1 MEVGS
6 EEEKWEKLDAEFDHF
21 VVDMKPFV
29 LKLPHRTE
37 RQRCALWI
45 RKLCEPSGT
54 GAGIMGRKNRNLY
67 AKLLLHMLKRGV
79 LEGPFTHRPEPGTL
93 KILPSYM
100 SIYFDEPNPARAK
113 VSSPEGLPAW
123 VLGEL
128 ETSEHKLNES
138 WKLSSGE
145 DNTLVQSP
153 TDVYSREQY
162 TGKLR
167 MRSHSLSPT
176 HSEDG
181 QNITPK
187 ICNICGND
195 YIPGD
200 HKIKKKPELT
210 CSEVGNTAFLMKEV
224 YSKKSPVSL
233 DDSDIEAR
241 LNSWNLGIENP
252 RYLRQKPIPVSLQMT
267 PKFSLRKSSSF
278 HDDHFLSRVRE
289 KELDMK
295 TKMMEAKFHEEKLKL
310 QQKHDAD
317 VQKILERKNNEIEEL
332 KTLYR
337 SKQHETEETIRK
349 LEKKVQTLIRDCQV
363 IRETK
368 EDQIAEL
375 KKICEQ
381 STESLNNDWEKK
393 LHNAVAEMEQEKFDL
408 QKQHT
413 ENIQELLEDTNVRLN
428 KMESEYMAQTQSTN
442 HMIKELEA
450 RVQQLTGEAENSNLQ
465 RQKLI
470 QEKAELERCYQ
481 ITCSELQEVKAR
493 RNTLHKEKD
502 HLVNDYEQNMKLL
515 QTKYDADINLL
526 KQEHALSASKASS
539 MIEELEQ
546 NVCQLKQ
553 QLQESELQG
562 KQQLR
567 DQENK
572 FQMEK
577 SHLKHTYE
585 KKAHDLQSEL
595 DKGKEDTQKKIHKFE
610 EALKEKEEQLTRVT
624 EVQRL
629 QAQQAD
635 AALEEFKRQVELNS
649 EKVYAE
655 MKEQMEKVEADL
667 TRSKSLR
674 EKQSKEFLWQLED
687 IRQRYEQQ
695 IVELKL
701 EHEQEKTHLLQ
712 QHNAEKDSL
721 VRDHERE
728 IENLEKQ
735 LRAANMEHEN
745 QIQEFKKR
753 DAQVIA
759 DMEAQVHKLREEL
772 INVNSQRKQQLVE
785 LGLLREEEKQ
795 RATREHEI
803 VVNKLKAESE
813 KMKIE
818 LKKTHAAET
827 EMTLEKININKV
839 VSGLGWQVYDSKC
852 YAAPAEPV
860 TLVEAKEWEQKN
872 MKSVANSRL
881 KQIEKEYTQK
891 LAKSS
896 QIIAEL
902 QTTISSLKEENSQQ
916 QLAAERRLQD
926 VRQKFEDEKKQL
938 IRDNDQAIKVLQDEL
953 ENRSNQV
960 RCAEKK
966 LQHKE
971 LESQE
976 QITYIRQEY
985 ETKLKGLMPAS
996 LRQELEDTISSLK
1009 SQVNFLQ
1016 KRASILQE
1024 ELTTYQGRRYS
1035 P

>member
-67 AKLLLHMLKRGV
+67 AKLLLHMLKRGA

-100 SIYFDEPNPARAK
+100 SIYFDEPNSARAK
-113 VSSPEGLPAW
+113 GSSPEGLPAW

-153 TDVYSREQY
+153 TDVYSREHY
-162 TGKLR
+162 TGKLQV
-167 MRSHSLSPT
+167 RSHSLSPT
-176 HSEDG
+176 HREDG

-187 ICNICGND
+187 IC
-195 YIPGD
+195 
-200 HKIKKKPELT
+200 
-210 CSEVGNTAFLMKEV
+210 EV

-278 HDDHFLSRVRE
+278 HDDHFLSRIRE

-393 LHNAVAEMEQEKFDL
+393 
-408 QKQHT
+408 
-413 ENIQELLEDTNVRLN
+413 
-428 KMESEYMAQTQSTN
+428 N

-553 QLQESELQG
+553 QLQESELQR
-562 KQQLR
+562 KQQLT

-595 DKGKEDTQKKIHKFE
+595 DRGKEDTQKKIHKLE

-827 EMTLEKININKV
+827 EMTLEK
-839 VSGLGWQVYDSKC
+839 
-852 YAAPAEPV
+852 
-860 TLVEAKEWEQKN
+860 
-872 MKSVANSRL
+872 ANSKL

-938 IRDNDQAIKVLQDEL
+938 ISDNDQAIKVLQDEL

-1024 ELTTYQGRRYS
+1024 ELTTYQGRR
-1035 P
+1035 

>member
-1 MEVGS
+1 MEVES

-29 LKLPHRTE
+29 LKLPHRSE

-54 GAGIMGRKNRNLY
+54 GTGVVGRKNRNLY

-79 LEGPFTHRPEPGTL
+79 IEGPFTHRPEPGTL
-93 KILPSYM
+93 KTLPSYM
-100 SIYFDEPNPARAK
+100 SIYFDEPNPARVK
-113 VSSPEGLPAW
+113 GSSPEELPDW
-123 VLGEL
+123 VMGEL
-128 ETSEHKLNES
+128 GTSEHPLGEV
-138 WKLSSGE
+138 WRLSSG
-145 DNTLVQSP
+145 DAYSPVQSP
-153 TDVYSREQY
+153 PDGHSRGLSTAKIQA
-162 TGKLR
+162 
-167 MRSHSLSPT
+167 RSHSVSPT
-176 HSEDG
+176 YGEDG
-181 QNITPK
+181 QNA
-187 ICNICGND
+187 N
-195 YIPGD
+195 
-200 HKIKKKPELT
+200 PESCEAHL
-210 CSEVGNTAFLMKEV
+210 
-224 YSKKSPVSL
+224 KKSAVSL

-252 RYLRQKPIPVSLQMT
+252 RYLRQKPIPVSLMT
-267 PKFSLRKSSSF
+267 PRFSLRKSSSL
-278 HDDHFLSRVRE
+278 HEDYLLSRMHE

-295 TKMMEAKFHEEKLKL
+295 TKMIEAKCHEEKLKL

-317 VQKILERKNNEIEEL
+317 VQKILERKNSEIEEM
-332 KTLYR
+332 KILYKK
-337 SKQHETEETIRK
+337 KQNEMEETIRK

-368 EDQIAEL
+368 ENQIAEL

-381 STESLNNDWEKK
+381 STEFLNNDWEKK
-393 LHNAVAEMEQEKFDL
+393 LHNAVAEMEKEKFDL

-428 KMESEYMAQTQSTN
+428 KMENDYVLQTQATN
-442 HMIKELEA
+442 QMVKELES

-465 RQKLI
+465 KQKLI
-470 QEKAELERCYQ
+470 QEKMELERCYQ

-502 HLVNDYEQNMKLL
+502 HLINDYEQNMKLL
-515 QTKYDADINLL
+515 QTKNDADINLL
-526 KQEHALSASKASS
+526 KKEHALSASKASG
-539 MIEELEQ
+539 MIKELEQ
-546 NVCQLKQ
+546 NICQLKQ
-553 QLQESELQG
+553 QLQESELQRQ
-562 KQQLR
+562 QQLK

-577 SHLKHTYE
+577 SHLKRTYE
-585 KKAHDLQSEL
+585 EKVHDLKSEL
-595 DKGKEDTQKKIHKFE
+595 DKEKEDTQKKIHKFE

-649 EKVYAE
+649 EKVYAD

-674 EKQSKEFLWQLED
+674 EKQSKEFLRQMED
-687 IRQRYEQQ
+687 AKQRHEQQ

-753 DAQVIA
+753 DSQVIA

-772 INVNSQRKQQLVE
+772 ISVNSQRKQQLVE

-795 RATREHEI
+795 RAVRDHENA
-803 VVNKLKAESE
+803 VSRLKAESE
-813 KMKIE
+813 KMKLE

-827 EMTLEKININKV
+827 EMTLEK
-839 VSGLGWQVYDSKC
+839 
-852 YAAPAEPV
+852 
-860 TLVEAKEWEQKN
+860 
-872 MKSVANSRL
+872 ANGRL

-896 QIIAEL
+896 QTIAEL
-902 QTTISSLKEENSQQ
+902 QTAISSLKEESSRQ

-938 IRDNDQAIKVLQDEL
+938 IRDNDRAIKALQDEL

-966 LQHKE
+966 LQHKD

-985 ETKLKGLMPAS
+985 ETKFKGLMPAS

-1024 ELTTYQGRRYS
+1024 ELTTYQGRR
-1035 P
+1035 

>member
-21 VVDMKPFV
+21 VVDMKPYV

-100 SIYFDEPNPARAK
+100 SIYFDEPNPAQAK
-113 VSSPEGLPAW
+113 GSSPEGLPAW

-128 ETSEHKLNES
+128 ETSERKLNES

-167 MRSHSLSPT
+167 MRSHSMSPT
-176 HSEDG
+176 HREDG

-187 ICNICGND
+187 IC
-195 YIPGD
+195 
-200 HKIKKKPELT
+200 
-210 CSEVGNTAFLMKEV
+210 EV

-252 RYLRQKPIPVSLQMT
+252 RYLRQKPIPVSLMT

-278 HDDHFLSRVRE
+278 HDDHFLSRIRE

-295 TKMMEAKFHEEKLKL
+295 TKMMEAKFHEEKLRL

-408 QKQHT
+408 QKRHT

-553 QLQESELQG
+553 QLQESELQR

-735 LRAANMEHEN
+735 LRAANMEHED

-759 DMEAQVHKLREEL
+759 DMEAQVQKLREEL

-827 EMTLEKININKV
+827 EMTLEK
-839 VSGLGWQVYDSKC
+839 
-852 YAAPAEPV
+852 
-860 TLVEAKEWEQKN
+860 
-872 MKSVANSRL
+872 ANSRL

-938 IRDNDQAIKVLQDEL
+938 IRDNDQAIKILQDEL

>member
-153 TDVYSREQY
+153 TDVYREQY

-187 ICNICGND
+187 IC
-195 YIPGD
+195 
-200 HKIKKKPELT
+200 
-210 CSEVGNTAFLMKEV
+210 EV

-252 RYLRQKPIPVSLQMT
+252 RYLRQKPIPVSLMT

-393 LHNAVAEMEQEKFDL
+393 
-408 QKQHT
+408 
-413 ENIQELLEDTNVRLN
+413 
-428 KMESEYMAQTQSTN
+428 N

-827 EMTLEKININKV
+827 EMTLEK
-839 VSGLGWQVYDSKC
+839 
-852 YAAPAEPV
+852 
-860 TLVEAKEWEQKN
+860 
-872 MKSVANSRL
+872 ANSRL

>member
-21 VVDMKPFV
+21 VVDMKPYV

-100 SIYFDEPNPARAK
+100 SIYFDEPNPAQAK
-113 VSSPEGLPAW
+113 GSSPEGLPAW

-128 ETSEHKLNES
+128 ETSERKLNES

-167 MRSHSLSPT
+167 MRSHSMSPT
-176 HSEDG
+176 HREDG

-187 ICNICGND
+187 IC
-195 YIPGD
+195 
-200 HKIKKKPELT
+200 
-210 CSEVGNTAFLMKEV
+210 EV

-252 RYLRQKPIPVSLQMT
+252 RYLRQKPIPVSLMT

-278 HDDHFLSRVRE
+278 HDDHFLSRIRE
-289 KELDMK
+289 KE
-295 TKMMEAKFHEEKLKL
+295 
-310 QQKHDAD
+310 
-317 VQKILERKNNEIEEL
+317 
-332 KTLYR
+332 
-337 SKQHETEETIRK
+337 
-349 LEKKVQTLIRDCQV
+349 
-363 IRETK
+363 
-368 EDQIAEL
+368 
-375 KKICEQ
+375 
-381 STESLNNDWEKK
+381 
-393 LHNAVAEMEQEKFDL
+393 
-408 QKQHT
+408 
-413 ENIQELLEDTNVRLN
+413 
-428 KMESEYMAQTQSTN
+428 N

-553 QLQESELQG
+553 QLQESELQR

-735 LRAANMEHEN
+735 LRAANMEHED

-759 DMEAQVHKLREEL
+759 DMEAQVQKLREEL

-827 EMTLEKININKV
+827 EMTLEK
-839 VSGLGWQVYDSKC
+839 
-852 YAAPAEPV
+852 
-860 TLVEAKEWEQKN
+860 
-872 MKSVANSRL
+872 ANSRL

-938 IRDNDQAIKVLQDEL
+938 IRDNDQAIKILQDEL

-976 QITYIRQEY
+976 QV
-985 ETKLKGLMPAS
+985 PS
-996 LRQELEDTISSLK
+996 P
-1009 SQVNFLQ
+1009 FLFN
-1016 KRASILQE
+1016 
-1024 ELTTYQGRRYS
+1024 S
-1035 P
+1035 PVYFL

>member
-200 HKIKKKPELT
+200 HKIKKKLELT

-827 EMTLEKININKV
+827 EMTLEK
-839 VSGLGWQVYDSKC
+839 
-852 YAAPAEPV
+852 
-860 TLVEAKEWEQKN
+860 
-872 MKSVANSRL
+872 
-881 KQIEKEYTQK
+881 
-891 LAKSS
+891 
-896 QIIAEL
+896 
-902 QTTISSLKEENSQQ
+902 
-916 QLAAERRLQD
+916 
-926 VRQKFEDEKKQL
+926 
-938 IRDNDQAIKVLQDEL
+938 VLQDEL

-1024 ELTTYQGRRYS
+1024 ELTTYQGRR
-1035 P
+1035 

>member
-67 AKLLLHMLKRGV
+67 AKLLLHMLKRGA

-113 VSSPEGLPAW
+113 GSSPEGLPAW

-167 MRSHSLSPT
+167 VRSHSLSPT
-176 HSEDG
+176 HREDG

-187 ICNICGND
+187 IC
-195 YIPGD
+195 
-200 HKIKKKPELT
+200 
-210 CSEVGNTAFLMKEV
+210 EV

-267 PKFSLRKSSSF
+267 PKLSLRKSSSF
-278 HDDHFLSRVRE
+278 HDDHFLSRIRE

-553 QLQESELQG
+553 QLQESELQR

-577 SHLKHTYE
+577 SHLKHIYE

-803 VVNKLKAESE
+803 VINKLKAESE

-827 EMTLEKININKV
+827 EMTLEK
-839 VSGLGWQVYDSKC
+839 
-852 YAAPAEPV
+852 
-860 TLVEAKEWEQKN
+860 
-872 MKSVANSRL
+872 ANSKL

>member
-1 MEVGS
+1 MEIGS

-29 LKLPHRTE
+29 LKLPHRSE

-45 RKLCEPSGT
+45 KKLCEPSGT

-93 KILPSYM
+93 KTLPSYM
-100 SIYFDEPNPARAK
+100 SIYFDEPNSARAK
-113 VSSPEGLPAW
+113 GSSPEGLPDW
-123 VLGEL
+123 VMGEL
-128 ETSEHKLNES
+128 GTSEHKSNES

-145 DNTLVQSP
+145 DYSLGQSP
-153 TDVYSREQY
+153 TDVHSREPY
-162 TGKLR
+162 TSKFQ
-167 MRSHSLSPT
+167 MRSHSMSPT
-176 HSEDG
+176 SREDG

-187 ICNICGND
+187 SCEA
-195 YIPGD
+195 
-200 HKIKKKPELT
+200 H
-210 CSEVGNTAFLMKEV
+210 
-224 YSKKSPVSL
+224 SKKSAVSL

-252 RYLRQKPIPVSLQMT
+252 RYLRQKPIPVSLMT

-278 HDDHFLSRVRE
+278 HDDHLFSRMHE
-289 KELDMK
+289 KELDIK
-295 TKMMEAKFHEEKLKL
+295 TKMLEAKCHEEKLKL

-332 KTLYR
+332 KTLYKK
-337 SKQHETEETIRK
+337 KQNEMEETIRK

-368 EDQIAEL
+368 ENQITEL

-393 LHNAVAEMEQEKFDL
+393 LHNAIAEMEKEKFDL
-408 QKQHT
+408 QKRHT

-428 KMESEYMAQTQSTN
+428 KMEGEYLAQTQSTN
-442 HMIKELEA
+442 QVVKELES

-465 RQKLI
+465 KQKLI
-470 QEKAELERCYQ
+470 QEKLEIERCYQ
-481 ITCSELQEVKAR
+481 ITCNELQEVKAR
-493 RNTLHKEKD
+493 RNILHKEKD
-502 HLVNDYEQNMKLL
+502 HLINDYEQNMKLL
-515 QTKYDADINLL
+515 QTKHDADISLL
-526 KQEHALSASKASS
+526 KKEHALSASKASG
-539 MIEELEQ
+539 MIKELEE
-546 NVCQLKQ
+546 NICQLKQ
-553 QLQESELQG
+553 QLQESELQR

-585 KKAHDLQSEL
+585 KKIHDLQSER
-595 DKGKEDTQKKIHKFE
+595 DKEKEDAQKKIHKFE

-655 MKEQMEKVEADL
+655 MKEQ
-667 TRSKSLR
+667 
-674 EKQSKEFLWQLED
+674 
-687 IRQRYEQQ
+687 

-701 EHEQEKTHLLQ
+701 EHEQEKTHLSQ
-712 QHNAEKDSL
+712 QHSAEKDSL

-753 DAQVIA
+753 DSQVIA

-772 INVNSQRKQQLVE
+772 IHVNSQRKQQLIE

-795 RATREHEI
+795 RAARDHETA
-803 VVNKLKAESE
+803 VYKLKAESE
-813 KMKIE
+813 KMKME

-827 EMTLEKININKV
+827 EVTLEK
-839 VSGLGWQVYDSKC
+839 
-852 YAAPAEPV
+852 
-860 TLVEAKEWEQKN
+860 
-872 MKSVANSRL
+872 ANSRL
-881 KQIEKEYTQK
+881 KQIEKEYTQR

-902 QTTISSLKEENSQQ
+902 QTTISSLKEENSRQ
-916 QLAAERRLQD
+916 QLDAERRLQD
-926 VRQKFEDEKKQL
+926 VIQKFEDEKKQL
-938 IRDNDQAIKVLQDEL
+938 IRDNDRAIKALQDEL
-953 ENRSNQV
+953 ENRASQV

-985 ETKLKGLMPAS
+985 ETKFKGLMPAS

-1016 KRASILQE
+1016 KRASVLQE
-1024 ELTTYQGRRYS
+1024 ELTTYQGRR
-1035 P
+1035 

>member
-21 VVDMKPFV
+21 VVDMKPYV

-100 SIYFDEPNPARAK
+100 SIYFDEPNPAQAK
-113 VSSPEGLPAW
+113 GSSPEGLPAW

-128 ETSEHKLNES
+128 ETSERKLNES

-153 TDVYSREQY
+153 TDVYREQY

-167 MRSHSLSPT
+167 MRSHSMSPT
-176 HSEDG
+176 HREDG

-187 ICNICGND
+187 IC
-195 YIPGD
+195 
-200 HKIKKKPELT
+200 
-210 CSEVGNTAFLMKEV
+210 EV

-252 RYLRQKPIPVSLQMT
+252 RYLRQKPIPVSLMT

-278 HDDHFLSRVRE
+278 HDDHFLSRIRE

-295 TKMMEAKFHEEKLKL
+295 TKMMEAKFHEEKLRL

-368 EDQIAEL
+368 EDQITEL

-408 QKQHT
+408 QKRHT

-515 QTKYDADINLL
+515 QTKYDADVNLL

-553 QLQESELQG
+553 QLQESELQR

-735 LRAANMEHEN
+735 LRAANMEHED

-827 EMTLEKININKV
+827 EMTLEK
-839 VSGLGWQVYDSKC
+839 
-852 YAAPAEPV
+852 
-860 TLVEAKEWEQKN
+860 
-872 MKSVANSRL
+872 ANSRL

-938 IRDNDQAIKVLQDEL
+938 IRDNDQAIKILQDEL

-1024 ELTTYQGRRYS
+1024 ELTTYQGRR
-1035 P
+1035 

>member
-21 VVDMKPFV
+21 VVDMKPYV

-100 SIYFDEPNPARAK
+100 SIYFDEPNPAQAK
-113 VSSPEGLPAW
+113 GSSPEGLPAW

-128 ETSEHKLNES
+128 ETSERKLNES

-167 MRSHSLSPT
+167 MRSHSMSPT
-176 HSEDG
+176 HREDG

-187 ICNICGND
+187 ICD
-195 YIPGD
+195 
-200 HKIKKKPELT
+200 
-210 CSEVGNTAFLMKEV
+210 V

-252 RYLRQKPIPVSLQMT
+252 RYLRQKPIPVSLMT

-278 HDDHFLSRVRE
+278 HDDHFLSRIRE

-295 TKMMEAKFHEEKLKL
+295 TKMMEAKFHEEKLRL

-408 QKQHT
+408 QKRHT

-553 QLQESELQG
+553 QLQESELQR

-735 LRAANMEHEN
+735 LRAANMEHED

-759 DMEAQVHKLREEL
+759 DMEAQVQKLREEL

-827 EMTLEKININKV
+827 EMTLEK
-839 VSGLGWQVYDSKC
+839 
-852 YAAPAEPV
+852 
-860 TLVEAKEWEQKN
+860 
-872 MKSVANSRL
+872 ANSRL

-938 IRDNDQAIKVLQDEL
+938 IRDNDQAIKILQDEL

>member
-21 VVDMKPFV
+21 VVDMKPYV

-100 SIYFDEPNPARAK
+100 SIYFDEPNPAQAK
-113 VSSPEGLPAW
+113 GSSPEGLPAW

-128 ETSEHKLNES
+128 ETSERKLNES

-167 MRSHSLSPT
+167 MRSHSMSPT
-176 HSEDG
+176 HREDG

-187 ICNICGND
+187 ICD
-195 YIPGD
+195 
-200 HKIKKKPELT
+200 
-210 CSEVGNTAFLMKEV
+210 V

-278 HDDHFLSRVRE
+278 HDDHFLSRIRE

-295 TKMMEAKFHEEKLKL
+295 TKMMEAKFHEEKLRL

-408 QKQHT
+408 QKRHT

-553 QLQESELQG
+553 QLQESELQR

-735 LRAANMEHEN
+735 LRAANMEHED

-759 DMEAQVHKLREEL
+759 DMEAQVQKLREEL

-827 EMTLEKININKV
+827 EMTLEK
-839 VSGLGWQVYDSKC
+839 
-852 YAAPAEPV
+852 
-860 TLVEAKEWEQKN
+860 
-872 MKSVANSRL
+872 ANSRL

-938 IRDNDQAIKVLQDEL
+938 IRDNDQAIKILQDEL

-1024 ELTTYQGRRYS
+1024 ELTTYQGRR
-1035 P
+1035 

>member
-1 MEVGS
+1 MEMGS

-29 LKLPHRTE
+29 LKLPHRSE

-54 GAGIMGRKNRNLY
+54 GAGVTGRRNRNLY
-67 AKLLLHMLKRGV
+67 AKLLLHMLRRGA

-93 KILPSYM
+93 KTLPSYM
-100 SIYFDEPNPARAK
+100 SIYFDEPNPAQAK
-113 VSSPEGLPAW
+113 GLSSPEGLPDW
-123 VLGEL
+123 VMGEL
-128 ETSEHKLNES
+128 GNGEHRLSES
-138 WKLSSGE
+138 RTLSSGE
-145 DNTLVQSP
+145 DCSLVQSP
-153 TDVYSREQY
+153 THVQREQCIA
-162 TGKLR
+162 KLQT
-167 MRSHSLSPT
+167 RSQSMSPT
-176 HSEDG
+176 YRDDG
-181 QNITPK
+181 QIITPRSYE
-187 ICNICGND
+187 I
-195 YIPGD
+195 
-200 HKIKKKPELT
+200 HSRRSAL
-210 CSEVGNTAFLMKEV
+210 
-224 YSKKSPVSL
+224 SL

-241 LNSWNLGIENP
+241 LNSWNLGVKKYLFHIENP
-252 RYLRQKPIPVSLQMT
+252 RYLRQKPIPVTLQMT
-267 PKFSLRKSSSF
+267 PKFSLRKSSSLQE
-278 HDDHFLSRVRE
+278 DQLLSRMHG

-295 TKMMEAKFHEEKLKL
+295 TKMMEAQYHEEKLKL

-317 VQKILERKNNEIEEL
+317 VQKILERKNNEIEEM
-332 KTLYR
+332 KTLYKK
-337 SKQHETEETIRK
+337 KQNETEETIRK
-349 LEKKVQTLIRDCQV
+349 LEKKVQTLVRECQV

-368 EDQIAEL
+368 DNQIAEL

-393 LHNAVAEMEQEKFDL
+393 LHNAVAEMEKEKFEL

-428 KMESEYMAQTQSTN
+428 KMEGEYVAQTQSTN
-442 HMIKELEA
+442 QMIKELES

-465 RQKLI
+465 KQKLI
-470 QEKAELERCYQ
+470 QEKLELERCCQ
-481 ITCSELQEVKAR
+481 ITCNELQEVKAR

-515 QTKYDADINLL
+515 QTRYDADINLL
-526 KQEHALSASKASS
+526 KKEHALSTSKASG
-539 MIEELEQ
+539 MIKELEQ
-546 NVCQLKQ
+546 NICQLKQ
-553 QLQESELQG
+553 QLQESELQR
-562 KQQLR
+562 KQQLK

-577 SHLKHTYE
+577 CHLKRTYE
-585 KKAHDLQSEL
+585 KKVHDLQTEL
-595 DKGKEDTQKKIHKFE
+595 DKEKEDAQKKIHKFE

-655 MKEQMEKVEADL
+655 MKEQMGKVEADL

-687 IRQRYEQQ
+687 VKQRYEQQ

-728 IENLEKQ
+728 IGDLEKQ
-735 LRAANMEHEN
+735 LHTANMEHEN
-745 QIQEFKKR
+745 QIQEFRKR
-753 DAQVIA
+753 DSQVIA

-772 INVNSQRKQQLVE
+772 ISVNSQRKQQLVE

-795 RATREHEI
+795 RTARDHEAA
-803 VVNKLKAESE
+803 VNKLKAESE

-827 EMTLEKININKV
+827 EMTLEK
-839 VSGLGWQVYDSKC
+839 
-852 YAAPAEPV
+852 
-860 TLVEAKEWEQKN
+860 
-872 MKSVANSRL
+872 ANSRL
-881 KQIEKEYTQK
+881 KQTEKEYTQK

-902 QTTISSLKEENSQQ
+902 QTTISSLKEESSQQ
-916 QLAAERRLQD
+916 RLAAERQLQD
-926 VRQKFEDEKKQL
+926 VVQKFEDEKKQL
-938 IRDNDQAIKVLQDEL
+938 IRDNDRAIKV
-953 ENRSNQV
+953 
-960 RCAEKK
+960 K
-966 LQHKE
+966 
-971 LESQE
+971 
-976 QITYIRQEY
+976 I
-985 ETKLKGLMPAS
+985 
-996 LRQELEDTISSLK
+996 
-1009 SQVNFLQ
+1009 
-1016 KRASILQE
+1016 
-1024 ELTTYQGRRYS
+1024 
-1035 P
+1035 

>member
-1 MEVGS
+1 MEMGS

-29 LKLPHRTE
+29 LKLPHRSE

-54 GAGIMGRKNRNLY
+54 GAGLMGRKNRNLY
-67 AKLLLHMLKRGV
+67 AKLLLHMLKRGA

-93 KILPSYM
+93 KTLPSYM
-100 SIYFDEPNPARAK
+100 SIYFDEPNPAQAK
-113 VSSPEGLPAW
+113 VSSPEGLPDW
-123 VLGEL
+123 VMGEL
-128 ETSEHKLNES
+128 GTSDHKLNES

-145 DNTLVQSP
+145 DYSLVQSP
-153 TDVYSREQY
+153 TDVHSRNQY
-162 TGKLR
+162 TAKLQT
-167 MRSHSLSPT
+167 RSHSVSPT
-176 HSEDG
+176 SREDG

-187 ICNICGND
+187 SC
-195 YIPGD
+195 
-200 HKIKKKPELT
+200 
-210 CSEVGNTAFLMKEV
+210 EVHPQRSAL
-224 YSKKSPVSL
+224 SL

-252 RYLRQKPIPVSLQMT
+252 RYLRQKPIPVALMT
-267 PKFSLRKSSSF
+267 PKFSLRKSSSL
-278 HDDHFLSRVRE
+278 HDDPLLFRMHE
-289 KELDMK
+289 KELDIK
-295 TKMMEAKFHEEKLKL
+295 TKMIEAKCHEEKLKL

-332 KTLYR
+332 KILYKK
-337 SKQHETEETIRK
+337 KQNEMEETVRK
-349 LEKKVQTLIRDCQV
+349 LEKKVQILIRDCQV

-368 EDQIAEL
+368 ENQITEL

-393 LHNAVAEMEQEKFDL
+393 LHNAVAEMEKEKFDL
-408 QKQHT
+408 QKRHT

-428 KMESEYMAQTQSTN
+428 KMEGEYMAQTQSTN
-442 HMIKELEA
+442 QMVKELES

-470 QEKAELERCYQ
+470 QEKLELERIYQ
-481 ITCSELQEVKAR
+481 IACNELQEVKAR
-493 RNTLHKEKD
+493 RNSLHKEKD

-526 KQEHALSASKASS
+526 KKEHALSASKASG
-539 MIEELEQ
+539 MIKELEQ
-546 NVCQLKQ
+546 NICQLKQ
-553 QLQESELQG
+553 QLQESELQR

-585 KKAHDLQSEL
+585 KKTHDLESEL
-595 DKGKEDTQKKIHKFE
+595 GKEKEEAQKKIHKLE

-624 EVQRL
+624 EVQRS

-667 TRSKSLR
+667 TRSKTLR

-687 IRQRYEQQ
+687 VKQRYEQQ

-753 DAQVIA
+753 DSQAIA

-772 INVNSQRKQQLVE
+772 IHVNSQRKQQLVE

-795 RATREHEI
+795 KAARDHETA
-803 VVNKLKAESE
+803 VYKLKAESE
-813 KMKIE
+813 KMKLE
-818 LKKTHAAET
+818 LKRAHAAET
-827 EMTLEKININKV
+827 DVALEK
-839 VSGLGWQVYDSKC
+839 
-852 YAAPAEPV
+852 A
-860 TLVEAKEWEQKN
+860 
-872 MKSVANSRL
+872 
-881 KQIEKEYTQK
+881 
-891 LAKSS
+891 
-896 QIIAEL
+896 
-902 QTTISSLKEENSQQ
+902 
-916 QLAAERRLQD
+916 
-926 VRQKFEDEKKQL
+926 
-938 IRDNDQAIKVLQDEL
+938 LQDEL

-985 ETKLKGLMPAS
+985 ETKFKGLMPAS

-1024 ELTTYQGRRYS
+1024 ELTTYQGRR
-1035 P
+1035 

>member
-187 ICNICGND
+187 IC
-195 YIPGD
+195 
-200 HKIKKKPELT
+200 
-210 CSEVGNTAFLMKEV
+210 
-224 YSKKSPVSL
+224 
-233 DDSDIEAR
+233 
-241 LNSWNLGIENP
+241 IENP
-252 RYLRQKPIPVSLQMT
+252 RYLRQKPIPVSLMT

-393 LHNAVAEMEQEKFDL
+393 
-408 QKQHT
+408 
-413 ENIQELLEDTNVRLN
+413 
-428 KMESEYMAQTQSTN
+428 N

-827 EMTLEKININKV
+827 EMTLEK
-839 VSGLGWQVYDSKC
+839 
-852 YAAPAEPV
+852 
-860 TLVEAKEWEQKN
+860 
-872 MKSVANSRL
+872 ANSRL

-1024 ELTTYQGRRYS
+1024 ELTTYQGRR
-1035 P
+1035 

>member
-1 MEVGS
+1 
-6 EEEKWEKLDAEFDHF
+6 
-21 VVDMKPFV
+21 
-29 LKLPHRTE
+29 
-37 RQRCALWI
+37 
-45 RKLCEPSGT
+45 
-54 GAGIMGRKNRNLY
+54 
-67 AKLLLHMLKRGV
+67 
-79 LEGPFTHRPEPGTL
+79 
-93 KILPSYM
+93 
-100 SIYFDEPNPARAK
+100 
-113 VSSPEGLPAW
+113 
-123 VLGEL
+123 
-128 ETSEHKLNES
+128 
-138 WKLSSGE
+138 
-145 DNTLVQSP
+145 
-153 TDVYSREQY
+153 
-162 TGKLR
+162 

-200 HKIKKKPELT
+200 HKIKKKLELT

-827 EMTLEKININKV
+827 EMTLEK
-839 VSGLGWQVYDSKC
+839 
-852 YAAPAEPV
+852 
-860 TLVEAKEWEQKN
+860 
-872 MKSVANSRL
+872 ANSRL

>member
-67 AKLLLHMLKRGV
+67 AKLLLHMLKRGA

-113 VSSPEGLPAW
+113 GSSPEGLPAW

-167 MRSHSLSPT
+167 VRSHSLSPT
-176 HSEDG
+176 HREDG

-187 ICNICGND
+187 IC
-195 YIPGD
+195 
-200 HKIKKKPELT
+200 
-210 CSEVGNTAFLMKEV
+210 EV

-252 RYLRQKPIPVSLQMT
+252 RYLRQKPIPVSLVCEKSIGLFLEMT
-267 PKFSLRKSSSF
+267 PKLSLRKSSSF
-278 HDDHFLSRVRE
+278 HDDHFLSRIRE

-393 LHNAVAEMEQEKFDL
+393 
-408 QKQHT
+408 
-413 ENIQELLEDTNVRLN
+413 
-428 KMESEYMAQTQSTN
+428 N

-553 QLQESELQG
+553 QLQESELQR

-577 SHLKHTYE
+577 SHLKHIYE

-803 VVNKLKAESE
+803 VINKLKAESE

-827 EMTLEKININKV
+827 EMTLEK
-839 VSGLGWQVYDSKC
+839 
-852 YAAPAEPV
+852 
-860 TLVEAKEWEQKN
+860 
-872 MKSVANSRL
+872 ANSKL

>member
-21 VVDMKPFV
+21 VVDMKPYV

-100 SIYFDEPNPARAK
+100 SIYFDEPNPAQAK
-113 VSSPEGLPAW
+113 GSSPEGLPAW

-128 ETSEHKLNES
+128 ETSERKLNES

-153 TDVYSREQY
+153 TDVYREQY

-167 MRSHSLSPT
+167 MRSHSMSPT
-176 HSEDG
+176 HREDG

-187 ICNICGND
+187 IC
-195 YIPGD
+195 
-200 HKIKKKPELT
+200 
-210 CSEVGNTAFLMKEV
+210 EV

-252 RYLRQKPIPVSLQMT
+252 RYLRQKPIPVSLMT

-278 HDDHFLSRVRE
+278 HDDHFLSRIRE

-295 TKMMEAKFHEEKLKL
+295 TKMMEAKFHEEKLRL

-408 QKQHT
+408 QKRHT

-553 QLQESELQG
+553 QLQESELQR

-735 LRAANMEHEN
+735 LRAANMEHED

-759 DMEAQVHKLREEL
+759 DMEAQVQKLREEL

-827 EMTLEKININKV
+827 EMTLEK
-839 VSGLGWQVYDSKC
+839 
-852 YAAPAEPV
+852 
-860 TLVEAKEWEQKN
+860 
-872 MKSVANSRL
+872 ANSRL

-938 IRDNDQAIKVLQDEL
+938 IRDNDQAIKILQDEL

-1024 ELTTYQGRRYS
+1024 ELTTYQGRR
-1035 P
+1035 